1 MNNTLFFFRLS
12 FAQELSFKCVA
23 LVHFMVLG
31 SRAPWAPN
39 TINICWAPEMSWAP
53 IASNFLFEAMGAQ
66 LISGAQQILMV
77 LGAQGVQGDQMA
89 EGANGSPGSPDNSGA
104 QTTREPRQL
113 GSPDNSG
120 A

>member
-1 MNNTLFFFRLS
+1 M
-12 FAQELSFKCVA
+12 A

-31 SRAPWAPN
+31 SR
-39 TINICWAPEMSWAP
+39 
-53 IASNFLFEAMGAQ
+53 ASNFLFEAMGAQ

-113 GSPDNSG
+113 GSPGNSPKINIS
-120 A
+120 AQPLKKALHKKAMLQ